1 MAGSARIRVLVVD
14 DHPVVRDGLKAL
26 LGAAPDIEVVGEAG
40 DGRAAIAAWRE
51 HEPDVALMDLRMPG
65 MDGSD
70 AIAAILRTAPDARII
85 VLTTF
90 AGDEEIHRA
99 LALGARAYLLKDAFG
114 EEIIAAVR
122 AVHAGRRHVPPVV
135 ATRLAERPIGRDL
148 TLREVEVLE
157 LIARGNSNREI
168 GVELSIA
175 EGTVKAHVN
184 SILGKLAAQDRT
196 EAAMIALKRGII
208 RLE

>member
-1 MAGSARIRVLVVD
+1 VGD
-14 DHPVVRDGLKAL
+14 
-26 LGAAPDIEVVGEAG
+26 AA

-51 HEPDVALMDLRMPG
+51 HEPDVMLMDLRMPR
-65 MDGSD
+65 MDGVD
-70 AIAAILRTAPDARII
+70 AIAAILRTSPDARII

-90 AGDEEIHRA
+90 DGDEDIHRA
-99 LALGARAYLLKDAFG
+99 LRLGARAYLLKDAFG
-114 EEIIAAVR
+114 EEILAAIR
-122 AVHAGRRHVPPVV
+122 SVHAGRKHVPPVV
-135 ATRLAERPIGRDL
+135 AARLAERPIDRDL
-148 TLREVEVLE
+148 TAREVEVLE

-168 GVELSIA
+168 GDQLSIA

-184 SILGKLAAQDRT
+184 NILGKLEARDRT